1 VVGCGFG
8 GVMAAFRICVIGAS
22 SWKGW
27 GMAQNENAV
36 MYAVEQVCALY
47 GVQVT
52 REQSRQFNVQGAAG
66 RWRPMFFGTWVD
78 HFGRKRNKGKADFL
92 ARPRILSDLGHAL
105 VGDGPIS
112 TNAFRLSVPLWIECK
127 SLKGKQTPDQAAF
140 QQWVERNGDGYLLL
154 REDVRPL
161 IIWFE
166 AHGVTKQ
173 CDDAALASVVT
184 PLDATELYLL
194 PCKHCGFARPQH
206 KGKILSCPLELA
218 ACNPKL
224 IGKVWS
230 PDLRKGVKARGATNS
245 EETDTAWGASE
256 G

>member
-8 GVMAAFRICVIGAS
+8 GVMAAFRICVTGAS

-66 RWRPMFFGTWVD
+66 RWRPMFFGTWTD
-78 HFGRKRNKGKADFL
+78 GFGKKHNKGKADFL
-92 ARPRILSDLGHAL
+92 ARPRVRMNWIGEEF
-105 VGDGPIS
+105 I
-112 TNAFRLSVPLWIECK
+112 SVPLWIECK

-161 IIWFE
+161 IFWFE

-184 PLDATELYLL
+184 PLDATALYLL
-194 PCKHCGFARPQH
+194 PCKHCGFARAQH

-245 EETDTAWGASE
+245 QEADTA
-256 G
+256 